1 MKKTITI
8 IAAITLCG
16 CSMTAQECDPSVDNG
31 YFGKIGCTFSGAY
44 SDRVEQKE
52 IENERL
58 RKENATLALLAEQI
72 EDQNR
77 LLYGTINDRA
87 ASLDAIVGT
96 LDKLEAE
103 LKAKNKLTAEA
114 KAQLESTKK
123 TVGNMQKNNGQMLIA
138 KREAELK
145 ELEEQKAKLTDLL
158 LL

>member
-8 IAAITLCG
+8 IVALTLCG

-114 KAQLESTKK
+114 KAQLEST
-123 TVGNMQKNNGQMLIA
+123 
-138 KREAELK
+138 
-145 ELEEQKAKLTDLL
+145 
-158 LL
+158 